1 MLLALVALFAAG
13 LGVRRYILDI
23 QRAVAG
29 VPLPFTL
36 EGAIHFHRIQQALS
50 PEGLPAIDRNIEYP
64 RGIRVRASD
73 TVTDTYLVAALTH
86 LFPSSVPLDERVR
99 WISGI
104 WFCLGIP
111 LLALWL
117 RAATRSWW
125 AGLTAA
131 AFYAVTLA
139 SVIRS
144 TGQEIS
150 HENFA
155 LPLLIGSLAAAAWAR
170 RADARG
176 AFLGR
181 ALLAAALLALAQMT
195 WDLVQFFLFIWALA
209 LGGRVMLG
217 REPLPPREAELA
229 WWQVLALVLAGAL
242 NPYLRTHG
250 YLYSLPLLLL
260 FGVLL
265 ADLARQR
272 FQGLETELAGFSKAW
287 KTRLIVWLVALTPVV
302 IGVLL
307 ARNYGSSYSHFGE
320 LLVAKLK
327 FLRWVHWYELV
338 SVKPDDPTLLTFD
351 QRMLWVPALHSATW
365 SLTNHLFP
373 AIFATSLIALA
384 CVARRKNEDRNSN
397 LMLPLVG
404 AIVSFV
410 AYWFFVRLHVFTAL
424 FFAALLGAWVA
435 WAARRS
441 ILVRAVVGV
450 LLLLTL
456 VAEVGNTLRRPEEQ
470 GRLGV
475 HYRELN
481 ELCAWLRAHVAPAPV
496 LANFGVSAAVL
507 TYGECPILLHPK
519 FEAPQIRAR
528 VRRCAEVLFKETEDK
543 FRDWAELEG
552 ALYYVHERGEY
563 GPEHVEQQM
572 RYMVDAIQPRTDTA
586 AWLLDRE
593 PQQLRCFAQVW
604 SNPKY
609 RVYRILRSDDA
620 QIAAEQAELAAQAL
634 QHGRLDRAECHAI
647 EALARAPDNRPAQA
661 VLRHVLSLKQQ
672 GFGAQNDEKK

>member
-1 MLLALVALFAAG
+1 MPRTLKFWCVLLALAALFAAG
-13 LGVRRYILDI
+13 LGMRRYILDV

-36 EGAIHFHRIQQALS
+36 EGAIHFHRIQQVLS
-50 PEGLPAIDRNIEYP
+50 PEGLPATDRNIEYP
-64 RGIRVRASD
+64 RGIRVRATD
-73 TVTDTYLVAALTH
+73 TVTDTYFVAAFTR

-99 WISGI
+99 WIGGI

-131 AFYAVTLA
+131 AFYAVMLA

-155 LPLLIGSLAAAAWAR
+155 LPLLIGSLAAGAWAR

-195 WDLVQFFLFIWALA
+195 WDLVQFFVFIWALA
-209 LGGRVMLG
+209 LGGRVLLG
-217 REPLPPREAELA
+217 REPLPPREAALA

-242 NPYLRTHG
+242 NPYLRVHG

-260 FGVLL
+260 LGVLL
-265 ADLARQR
+265 GDLLRNR
-272 FQGLETELAGFSKAW
+272 CPGLAGSVGDPKVW
-287 KTRLIVWLVALTPVV
+287 RLRLSVLLVALVPLV
-302 IGVLL
+302 IGLLL
-307 ARNYGSSYSHFGE
+307 ARHYGSAYSHFGE
-320 LLVAKLK
+320 LLAAKLR
-327 FLRWVHWYELV
+327 FLN
-338 SVKPDDPTLLTFD
+338 VKPEDPALLTFD
-351 QRMLWVPALHSATW
+351 QRILWVPALHSATW

-373 AIFATSLIALA
+373 AIFAASLIALA
-384 CVARRKNEDRNSN
+384 CVVRCKNEDQNPN
-397 LMLPLVG
+397 LTLLVVG
-404 AIVSFV
+404 TLVSFV
-410 AYWFFVRLHVFTAL
+410 AYCFFVRLHVFTAL

-441 ILVRAVVGV
+441 LLARAVVGV

-456 VAEVGNTLRRPEEQ
+456 VAEAGNTLRRPEEQ